1 MKHVDTKSN
10 DNIGKGRNVS
20 FFEKFLPFK
29 LSQSPSLP
37 ATSNNNN
44 NNNNNL
50 SALGSTEASIS
61 VVAPS
66 SSFYEEKYLPNTYA
80 NGGSGKG
87 LYQSSTPS
95 EEPHS
100 SYMGGA
106 GSGKGLYPSS
116 IPSED
121 HSTQHSAYL
130 SSGPGSGKGLHPSS
144 VAAEDS
150 LNNYMLSG
158 SGKSLGYEP
167 RLDDRYDHADAAGRG
182 GSGGGG
188 GGSSK
193 SFQGSSKSYIRGEDE
208 VRAQQQQQQVLR
220 FNSIFFP
227 IVPFS

>member
-1 MKHVDTKSN
+1 MVDTKAN
-10 DNIGKGRNVS
+10 ENIGKGRNVS

-37 ATSNNNN
+37 ATSNS
-44 NNNNNL
+44 NNL

-100 SYMGGA
+100 SYMGA

-116 IPSED
+116 MPSED

-188 GGSSK
+188 SSK

-208 VRAQQQQQQVLR
+208 ARAQQQQQQQVLR
-220 FNSIFFP
+220 FNSIFSP